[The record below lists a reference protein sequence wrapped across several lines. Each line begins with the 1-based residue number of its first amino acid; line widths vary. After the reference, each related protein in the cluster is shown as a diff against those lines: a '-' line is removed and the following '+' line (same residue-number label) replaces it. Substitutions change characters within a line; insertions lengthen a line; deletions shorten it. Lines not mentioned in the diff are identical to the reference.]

1 MRLNRKRG
9 MTVAKNKVINTVL
22 QLKDNMSGGLI
33 KAAKN
38 AKKAGAD
45 ISDEM
50 VEATRKIVAFKN
62 KSVSAVKSFASTAI
76 KAGTAGVA
84 GLTGAFL
91 ALDSA
96 TEEYRIAQGKLNTAF
111 EAAGLSSRAAQ
122 KSYREFYQI
131 LGDTDTAT
139 EASQLLAKLTQN
151 EEDISK
157 WTKISAGVLGTF
169 GDSLPIEGLIEASNE
184 TAKVGT
190 VTGVLADA
198 LNWAGISEDQFN
210 DKLAACSN
218 ESQRNKLIMDTLS
231 KTYDSAADSFYKNNE
246 ELMKSR
252 AYQAKL
258 SATMATLG
266 NASQTAKNGIL
277 QMLGAQE
284 DGSYRAGSAL
294 DLLNQKA
301 EQFSAWIVNAD
312 FSSFYTQIDQWV
324 NRAVNKATAAFQ
336 WVRQHGDSL
345 ITTLKVLAG
354 AFIAVKVLKF
364 GADVIN
370 AAKTVKDFVGVINIL
385 TAAKRTE
392 ALAWAKSTTSMAL
405 NKAGMVATA
414 AASKATATA
423 TTLLTGAQKLL
434 NLAFRSSPIGWIV
447 AGFGLIVAAG
457 VALYKNW
464 DKVKAAA
471 VALWNKVKSVF
482 GGIKDAIVGAFDA
495 AKQKVKGFF
504 SWLDEKIESIPILGT
519 LYSGGKAAGGWLFD
533 KLSGNALGTS
543 YWKGGYTQ
551 VNERGGEIMNLPSGT
566 QIIPHD
572 ISRKVVEGRS
582 VNVNV
587 TIAGNVIGNKEYADE
602 MGDVIVQKLLAAMD
616 NV

>member
-1 MRLNRKRG
+1 MAK
-9 MTVAKNKVINTVL
+9 KNKVINTVL
-22 QLKDNMSGGLI
+22 KLRDDMSGGLL
-33 KAAKN
+33 KAANN

-45 ISDEM
+45 ISGSM
-50 VEATRKIVAFKN
+50 VTATAKVVAFKN
-62 KSVSAVKSFASTAI
+62 KSISAMKSFASGAI
-76 KAGTAGVA
+76 KAGAAGA
-84 GLTGAFL
+84 TGLTGAFF
-91 ALDSA
+91 ALDNA

-111 EAAGLSSRAAQ
+111 EAAGLSSAAAQ
-122 KSYREFYQI
+122 KSYHEFYQI

-139 EASQLLAKLTQN
+139 EASQLLAKLTN
-151 EEDISK
+151 SEKDISK

-184 TAKVGT
+184 TAKTGT

-198 LNWAGISEDQFN
+198 LNWAGISEDKFN
-210 DKLAACSN
+210 DKLAACSS

-231 KTYDSAADSFYKNNE
+231 KTYDDAADSFYKNNE

-266 NASQTAKNGIL
+266 NASQTVKNGIL

-294 DLLNQKA
+294 DLLSQKA
-301 EQFSAWIVNAD
+301 EQFSAWVASAD
-312 FSSFYTQIDQWV
+312 FSSFYTQVDQWV
-324 NRAVNKATAAFQ
+324 NGAVDKAATAFQ
-336 WVRQHGDSL
+336 WIKQHGDSL
-345 ITTLKVLAG
+345 VTTLKTLAG
-354 AFIAVKVLKF
+354 AFIAVKVFKF
-364 GADVIN
+364 ASDVVS
-370 AAKTVKDFVGVINIL
+370 AVKTVRDFIGVVNIL
-385 TAAKRTE
+385 TAAKRAE
-392 ALAWAKSTTSMAL
+392 ALATAKSTTSMAL
-405 NKAGMVATA
+405 NKAGMVASA

-447 AGFGLIVAAG
+447 TGFGLIVAAG

-464 DKVKAAA
+464 DKVKATAI
-471 VALWNKVKSVF
+471 ALWDKVKSVF
-482 GGIKDAIVGAFDA
+482 SGIKDTIVGAFDV
-495 AKQKVKGFF
+495 AKRKIKGFF
-504 SWLDEKIESIPILGT
+504 TWLDEKIESIPILGT
-519 LYSGGKAAGGWLFD
+519 LYSGGKAAGGWLLD

-543 YWKGGYTQ
+543 YWKGGYTR

-572 ISRKVVEGRS
+572 VSQRVARGRS
-582 VNVNV
+582 INVNV
-587 TIAGNVIGNKEYADE
+587 TIAGNVIGNREYADE